1 MEMYYWYL
9 MQNDVNDAV
18 SFISVGALDMLSE
31 IKSVIDVLVFVHI

>member
-18 SFISVGALDMLSE
+18 SFISVGALDISE